1 VESSNRERALVCLVL
16 RLVVLAAGL
25 GALVALVSDFGWM

>member
-1 VESSNRERALVCLVL
+1 MVVCLVL

-25 GALVALVSDFGWM
+25 GTLFALVNGFSWI

>member
-1 VESSNRERALVCLVL
+1 MNRERALVCLVL

-25 GALVALVSDFGWM
+25 GTLIALASGFRWI